1 MRCPKCGQSDE
12 VILETL
18 LNNSGYRDGIYYCER
33 CKIRFQTEICDCD
46 ESIDNDNWENIFQ
59 ND

>member
-1 MRCPKCGQSDE
+1 MRCPTCGQSDE

-18 LNNSGYRDGIYYCER
+18 LNKSGYCDGIYYCER

-46 ESIDNDNWENIFQ
+46 ESEAGK
-59 ND
+59 